1 MSGVILS
8 TIVVAAVGWTLTFG
22 GPYHNYK
29 MMMGVWM
36 ADSDR
41 RRLQVDPMVPLLS
54 IHSDAGVGQIVSR
67 LPFVVLASTRQ
78 SVMTLLLPLGSPKV
92 PEVLLELRI
101 PQQHLL
107 LRNRSE
113 SVKREQQM
121 NPKHHSDRAVLT
133 R

>member
-29 MMMGVWM
+29 MMMGVCM

-78 SVMTLLLPLGSPKV
+78 SVMTLLLPLDSPKV
-92 PEVLLELRI
+92 PEV
-101 PQQHLL
+101 
-107 LRNRSE
+107 
-113 SVKREQQM
+113 
-121 NPKHHSDRAVLT
+121 
-133 R
+133 